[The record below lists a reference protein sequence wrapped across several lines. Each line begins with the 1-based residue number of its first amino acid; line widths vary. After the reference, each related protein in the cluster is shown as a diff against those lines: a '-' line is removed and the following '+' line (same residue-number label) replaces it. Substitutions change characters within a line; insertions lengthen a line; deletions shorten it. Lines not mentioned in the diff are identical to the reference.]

1 LRRRRFLTDA
11 PQRAHPGESTLS
23 KEIKDTRDVILECAL
38 RLFATKGYH
47 LTKVS
52 DIVRESGCAQATF
65 YWHFKSKLDMTREL
79 FESGQHAMV
88 AAIDRGY
95 RAHVASTED
104 MLANTRAWLIDLL
117 TFASER
123 RYFMALL
130 LAKGYGA
137 DPVIDTAISGVRA
150 ALYESLRRNIEQA
163 VTLGM
168 LRDLDKVDVRAAF
181 VYHTIEGT
189 IGWWLFGHGHDLA
202 HQPSIEVQDLADQL
216 ARYEFFGLTG
226 K

>member
-1 LRRRRFLTDA
+1 
-11 PQRAHPGESTLS
+11 LS

-65 YWHFKSKLDMTREL
+65 YWHFKSKLDMTSEL
-79 FESGQHAMV
+79 FESGQRAMV

-95 RAHVASTED
+95 RAHIASTED
-104 MLANTRAWLIDLL
+104 MMVNTRAWLIDLL
-117 TFASER
+117 TFAREN
-123 RYFMALL
+123 RYFMAIL

-137 DPVIDTAISGVRA
+137 DPVIDAAILGVRS
-150 ALYESLRRNIEQA
+150 ALYEALRRNIEQA
-163 VTLGM
+163 VALGM
-168 LRDLDKVDVRAAF
+168 LPDIDRVDVRAAF
-181 VYHTIEGT
+181 VYHTIEGS
-189 IGWWLFGHGHDLA
+189 IGWWLFGHGHDLE
-202 HQPSIEVQDLADQL
+202 HQPSIEVTDLAERL

-226 K
+226 A